1 MTKVKSK
8 SKPKTTVA
16 SKRMKI
22 EKNHPME
29 KHLKKLSK
37 HVEALGKAVAELKE
51 MRESKKVE
59 IKKERTKA
67 QVKRRTDKKKV
78 RKLKSNLD

>member
-1 MTKVKSK
+1 MIKVKSK
-8 SKPKTTVA
+8 SKPKTAVA

-29 KHLKKLSK
+29 KDLKKLSK
-37 HVEALGKAVAELKE
+37 QVEALGKAVAELKE
-51 MRESKKVE
+51 KRKSKKAEV
-59 IKKERTKA
+59 KKERTKA

-78 RKLKSNLD
+78 RKLKSNPD